1 MLELVRPGT
10 QIDFVG
16 KKNLWMLLSLLS
28 LGLTIILFFTRGL
41 NYGIDFTGG
50 AEVQLRLDPVW
61 EIGKLREELE
71 LGGLKSL
78 KVQQIGLPVENQYL
92 IQSQGEEGNLNLVA
106 KNVESILEKKLK
118 KEQFEIQRV
127 DVVGPQAG
135 SSLRMSGFLSMFYAL
150 LCILIYVHFRFD
162 YRYSPGAVLALFHD
176 TVVTLG
182 IFMITQKQFDLQI
195 LAALLALI
203 GYSNNDTIIVYDR
216 VRETVERHPEL
227 SIDKAVNRA
236 INETLGRTL
245 LTSLC
250 TWISVFSLWLLGG
263 KVIED
268 FAFTL
273 MVGIA
278 VGTYSSIFVASSL
291 VIFMTEFYERR
302 WKRGKRSR
310 APVVVG

>member
-1 MLELVRPGT
+1 M
-10 QIDFVG
+10 
-16 KKNLWMLLSLLS
+16 
-28 LGLTIILFFTRGL
+28 
-41 NYGIDFTGG
+41 
-50 AEVQLRLDPVW
+50 
-61 EIGKLREELE
+61 
-71 LGGLKSL
+71 
-78 KVQQIGLPVENQYL
+78 
-92 IQSQGEEGNLNLVA
+92 
-106 KNVESILEKKLK
+106 
-118 KEQFEIQRV
+118 
-127 DVVGPQAG
+127 
-135 SSLRMSGFLSMFYAL
+135 
-150 LCILIYVHFRFD
+150 
-162 YRYSPGAVLALFHD
+162 
-176 TVVTLG
+176 
-182 IFMITQKQFDLQI
+182 
-195 LAALLALI
+195 
-203 GYSNNDTIIVYDR
+203 
-216 VRETVERHPEL
+216 ERHPEL